1 MRSRWFVL
9 AAAAALA
16 VAPAVLGKFGVSLMN
31 DIGIA
36 ALVVLGLVLLTGVG
50 GATSFGQAAFVGIAA
65 YTSAWLSTAQ
75 GWSPWIG
82 LLFALVFTAAAA
94 LMIGALTLRLGGH
107 FLPLSTIAWGLSI
120 ALLFGNMEMLGRH
133 TGISNIPPIRLF
145 GVSLADPR
153 AVYYLIWVLVGL
165 GALFCH
171 NVLAS
176 RPGRAIRSL
185 RGGGILLASVGADAY
200 RVRLSL
206 FVLAALLAAVA
217 GWLYAHANRFV
228 SPSPFDVRA
237 SIEYLLMAVAGGF
250 AHLAG
255 ALVGAA
261 VVLVMK
267 NVVQDTLP
275 LITARG
281 GQFEAV
287 AFALLFIVLLHRARG
302 GVMGLVTRWMR
313 TRFPPRVA
321 ALPAEPTEPLPRRQ
335 PVPRGQPLLAVHGA
349 VKRFGG
355 LVAVNE
361 VSFEVRAGE
370 IVGLIGPN
378 GAGKSTMFDLIT
390 GTAPM
395 TSGRVEFLGRDI
407 TGMAQRRV
415 ALRGMARTFQHV
427 KLRPQMSLLDNVA
440 LGAHGR
446 TRAGLVAAGLRLDR
460 REEAKIQHEARR
472 QLERMGLADRAHE
485 LAGSLPLGTQRLLEI
500 ARALACDPVLL
511 VLDEPAAGLRRQEKQ
526 ALAELL
532 RKLRGEGITILI
544 VEHDM
549 DFVMRLVD
557 RLVVMNFGSKLVEGE
572 PAAVRADPMVQ
583 AAYLGS
589 VATECAM
596 TSAAMLE
603 IGDLHVSYG
612 QVDAVRGVSLS
623 LLAGQIVSV
632 IGPNGAGKTTL
643 LGAAMGLL
651 PSTGTLRFEG
661 HDLHTLDVEARV
673 ERGLC
678 LVPEKRELFGELT
691 VLDNLMLGAYT
702 QRRRG
707 GASLRGRLD
716 AVYARFPRLAE
727 RHAQRADTLS
737 GGERQMLAIGRA
749 LMAQPR
755 LLMLD
760 EPSLGPRAAGG
771 AGDLRHRAPPARGR
785 CRDPAGGA
793 ERARRAR
800 ELRPRLRAGDRRG
813 RAARRVEPARRRS
826 ARAGHLPRRHHR
838 CRQT

>member
-1 MRSRWFVL
+1 MRSRWFALAAVAVL
-9 AAAAALA
+9 AIVPAL
-16 VAPAVLGKFGVSLMN
+16 LGKFGVSLMN

-65 YTSAWLSTAQ
+65 YTSAWLSTVQ

-82 LLFALVFTAAAA
+82 LVFALAFTAIAA
-94 LMIGALTLRLGGH
+94 LIIGALTLRLGGH

-120 ALLFGNMEMLGRH
+120 ALLFGNIEALGRH
-133 TGISNIPPIRLF
+133 TGISNIPPINLF

-153 AVYYLIWVLVGL
+153 AVYYLIWALVGL
-165 GALFCH
+165 GALFCR

-185 RGGGILLASVGADAY
+185 RGGGILLASIGADAY

-250 AHLAG
+250 AHLTG

-267 NVVQDTLP
+267 NVVQDVLP
-275 LITARG
+275 LVTTRG

-287 AFALLFIVLLHRARG
+287 AFALLFIVLLHHARG
-302 GVMGLVTRWMR
+302 GVMGSVARWMR
-313 TRFPPRVA
+313 KRFPQRA
-321 ALPAEPTEPLPRRQ
+321 LALPPEPSLPLPRRA
-335 PVPRGQPLLAVHGA
+335 PVPPGQPLLAVHGA

-355 LVAVNE
+355 LVAVND
-361 VSFEVRAGE
+361 VSFEVRSGE

-395 TSGRVEFLGRDI
+395 TSGRVDFLGHDI
-407 TGMAQRRV
+407 TGVAQRRV

-446 TRAGLVAAGLRLDR
+446 THAGIVAAGLRLDR
-460 REEAKIQHEARR
+460 QEEARIQHEARH
-472 QLERMGLADRAHE
+472 QLERIGLADRAHE

-500 ARALACDPVLL
+500 ARALASDPVLL
-511 VLDEPAAGLRRQEKQ
+511 VLDEPAAGLRRKEKG
-526 ALAELL
+526 ALADLL
-532 RKLRGEGITILI
+532 RKLRSEGITILI

-549 DFVMRLVD
+549 DFVMKLVD
-557 RLVVMNFGSKLVEGE
+557 RLVVMNFGSMLVEGE

-589 VATECAM
+589 VAST
-596 TSAAMLE
+596 AAAP
-603 IGDLHVSYG
+603 
-612 QVDAVRGVSLS
+612 QPAVAS
-623 LLAGQIVSV
+623 
-632 IGPNGAGKTTL
+632 
-643 LGAAMGLL
+643 
-651 PSTGTLRFEG
+651 
-661 HDLHTLDVEARV
+661 EAR
-673 ERGLC
+673 
-678 LVPEKRELFGELT
+678 
-691 VLDNLMLGAYT
+691 
-702 QRRRG
+702 
-707 GASLRGRLD
+707 
-716 AVYARFPRLAE
+716 
-727 RHAQRADTLS
+727 
-737 GGERQMLAIGRA
+737 
-749 LMAQPR
+749 
-755 LLMLD
+755 
-760 EPSLGPRAAGG
+760 
-771 AGDLRHRAPPARGR
+771 
-785 CRDPAGGA
+785 
-793 ERARRAR
+793 
-800 ELRPRLRAGDRRG
+800 
-813 RAARRVEPARRRS
+813 
-826 ARAGHLPRRHHR
+826 
-838 CRQT
+838 